1 MLRQKIKE
9 RLNADAK
16 KLTES
21 DIKGVIEK
29 ADDIKRTFESKGP
42 LGRFLRDVK
51 LMIALVRDYRNG
63 TYRQIPWY
71 ALSAIVAALL
81 YVLSPVDLIP
91 DVIPILGYTDDALM
105 LSVCLLLVEQQLAEY
120 ESWTA
125 EMST

>member
-9 RLNADAK
+9 RLNTDAK

-21 DIKGVIEK
+21 DIKRVIEK

-42 LGRFLRDVK
+42 LSRFLRDVK
-51 LMIALVRDYRNG
+51 LMIALLRDYRNG

>member
-1 MLRQKIKE
+1 
-9 RLNADAK
+9 
-16 KLTES
+16 
-21 DIKGVIEK
+21 
-29 ADDIKRTFESKGP
+29 
-42 LGRFLRDVK
+42 
-51 LMIALVRDYRNG
+51 
-63 TYRQIPWY
+63 PWY